1 MNTKKIYLTFA
12 LVFLI
17 GIVSASSPTL
27 GTFRVGSNIE
37 LKQTCTINGT
47 FCDLCNITSV
57 DYPNGTII
65 VNDVEMTKRVGDFNY
80 SLVASNTMII
90 GTYRV
95 NGYCDYGSDVRKTW
109 VYTFEVTPSGFTGTL
124 GFFILILVLSAGLI
138 ILGFIIK
145 DAPVTILGSFGLTFL
160 GLYILFNGFADI
172 RDPIYTWAIGI
183 IILMVASYI
192 GIKSAYELIA
202 DSEY

>member
-1 MNTKKIYLTFA
+1 MLPMVMATSELGVFQINSDVNFLQVCDNCTYVNLTSIKFPNSSIEIIDKTMTKSKSTYNYTF
-12 LVFLI
+12 
-17 GIVSASSPTL
+17 SKTESL
-27 GTFRVGSNIE
+27 GDYFYT
-37 LKQTCTINGT
+37 TCG
-47 FCDLCNITSV
+47 D
-57 DYPNGTII
+57 PNGIFTCES
-65 VNDVEMTKRVGDFNY
+65 V
-80 SLVASNTMII
+80 S
-90 GTYRV
+90 
-95 NGYCDYGSDVRKTW
+95 
-109 VYTFEVTPSGFTGTL
+109 FEITPSGFTGTL
-124 GFFILILVLSAGLI
+124 GFFILILALSAGVI
-138 ILGFIIK
+138 IFGFSIK